1 MSRLRKAARGLRVL
15 FVPMFVAVLS
25 LPSLP
30 VVAVAAD
37 ADVGAT
43 TQGLRRF
50 GTFAAGLADAGLFG
64 KPLPY
69 IKIAPGSP
77 DGVGLGDIFDRLIVD
92 RIPADATHFA
102 DLEDLRTS
110 SNLDLGDG
118 RTGGVTAHTTAPS
131 AGSTVETLELQLR
144 VFRTIDAPLT
154 IDRAAPRVSFRLAK
168 GVHTNLAFDA
178 SFTFAYDTAAQ
189 AFSLVR
195 DATTPTMT
203 IAAVGE
209 IPPSPTD
216 DGAIG
221 LLKVGVH
228 GSSFQ
233 YAANLVGRF
242 DDPNGDGRLA
252 FTEPTAAGPVNGEL
266 TTLLPGEVV
275 RTGYDTAKPST
286 AKGTITVGASTHPGL
301 DIPVAD
307 ATITVDDDLTT
318 AVDDATAVT
327 TSGIDDTMA
336 KFQNLTADDLDTAIA
351 RLAAAVRAVQQQR
364 SAAPGHG
371 DVALPWL
378 NGTLSDAVRA
388 NETLLAFVTAN
399 TDANG
404 HATFLTL
411 QDFLDKLNATTVGD
425 RAGLS
430 IGGVHWDDT
439 TSQFSFTLNAFDHA
453 DTPVDLADATVQFGD
468 TFKPAGLAGANAAK
482 DSQSFTKVIPR
493 YDLSIPVVLD
503 LRPPVLGD
511 DCKTYPDTSEPKV
524 NPDSLACPYT
534 LAVHPPGDT
543 TTVLA
548 RNPVDSLPTPA
559 DRILVGTGGDLLVAN
574 PLIASPVKDVAGTA
588 GFLQVAL
595 NGGQVRIQQ
604 STTDPMIRISLKDQG
619 LIRLTTLVTQLS
631 TNSTTLLDYVTQGKA
646 SATGMHASVPGAP
659 DFFTGT
665 TDGVSA
671 SQSDITQPSTA
682 VVDSA
687 GLAERVKPFLFD
699 PGNPA
704 ALRGKIA
711 NSLSTLATALD
722 QLPANAT
729 GASAQLTKPIQVIGQ
744 PFARFAQ
751 SPELK
756 AALADIVASPPDNLQ
771 ALVAALTNRLGKDNV
786 SFAVDGD
793 TLVLHLTDVHDL
805 NGTKSPLGLE
815 FTDDGATQRLTGTG
829 DDGQLPVTGT
839 STADVD
845 LVVTLDASNAS
856 TPATVKVRAGS
867 TVAIKPQVTVDAG
880 RYPATAGALALTLGP
895 SQNATIDA
903 KPTLSLANS
912 ADGTVSLAD
921 WVKGLTGTLG
931 AGTTSCGNAVCA
943 HLPAAKSD
951 GTALD
956 GAFDTDLAADK
967 SLMGTPGSPGSAPSD
982 FGAAQAATTLP
993 LGTMSAAVDPLA
1005 GNLKAGLKTASLDG
1019 KLPLVGNDLQEGTK
1033 FLDTLQTQLR
1043 GALQALPDTK
1053 AGTVGSVK
1061 TALNGVQAKVP
1072 SATAIVPKVM
1082 CGGTTECTDDS
1093 AEATTIT
1100 GVKLLMDFGQGTVDS
1115 ASGCE
1120 PCAPAPTDKPKFS
1133 IGIPALQLSA
1143 TSPPDARVG
1152 WKLHLALSFDKVS
1165 GLTLATGGPDSTG
1178 PEFQVGIGV
1187 TVPDFDGNLAFVK
1200 VHASDAD
1207 AGAGPEFAGAFS
1219 LDLKAPSGDRLT
1231 LDQLTAAADPGA
1243 LFDVKLTGQV
1253 NINWKL
1259 EATAD
1264 SNLPGIFATL
1274 GVHWTLT
1281 GAGPG
1286 NAGLP
1291 IITFSNVGL
1300 DLQPLFD
1307 GVLQPI
1313 YDNVKKVTGPLKPVV
1328 DAINAPIPGLSDVS
1342 RLVGGGDFST
1352 LTLMQL
1358 YGTFGNNDF
1367 NALARI
1373 LRLAGSGVTF
1383 AGTGQVQL
1391 GGFSIDPQKALG
1403 TVPTPDH
1410 IQELA
1415 VGTLA
1420 NAQDK
1425 IRQACS
1431 ACGKQLDDL
1440 RALGVDN
1447 GSYGF
1452 HLPIIEDPKSM
1463 IGLLLGQDV
1472 PLASYDSGPFSKG
1485 FQFSVPIGP
1494 IPIGP
1499 IPVLIQIG
1507 AGGSVSLRFRA
1518 GFDTAG
1524 IRKALQAGEQ
1534 APRFADGFYLQ
1545 DWDDNGA
1552 ERPEIT
1558 IDGGPFVKA
1567 GVTLGV
1573 ISAGVG
1579 ADIKLTVGLDLHDTD
1594 SPGKPD
1600 QAGTGNGD
1608 GKVRLAEVGRDAAG
1622 NFDVACLFDA
1632 NGGISADVFA
1642 FFSIDV
1648 PLVGGTWAFKLL
1660 EATLL
1665 DLSHSCKPRPDPI
1678 LADLRT
1684 NGDLIVHV
1692 GAFGK
1697 ETYRKGGWGN
1707 DLAPQKD
1714 ADESVTVRVL
1724 RDAGGKPTGAGVD
1737 LLRYHH
1743 DFPGA
1748 KRVVV
1753 DARGYSGKET
1763 VNLLGDGSG
1772 VEPGQKAVVH
1782 QFDLPAVVLGGN
1794 GDDQIK
1800 VDAKAGIPVAA
1811 DGGPGVDSITTG
1823 GGDDLVSGGANAD
1836 RISTL
1841 TGNDKAWGDASL
1853 QVSASYSATPPA
1865 AHDDA
1870 ISSDGRDAIDVGP
1883 GTDHAFGNGNDD
1895 TISGGSGENT
1905 LVGGLGGDQV
1915 AGGPDTDTIYGD
1927 EQVSLGADDAGDEK
1941 GGPDTIDT
1949 GTGEDT
1955 VYAGNGNDNVGGHS
1969 VKGVSHDHL
1978 YGNGGADELSGGD
1991 GDDFVYGGPG
2001 NDGFTDARGLHAV
2014 RGGGG
2019 DDWVYGGDGNDIVL
2033 GDRDTPGNT
2042 SGLRAA
2048 SSEPGS
2054 PADGKDHVY
2063 GGHGDDTV
2071 YGAGGDDTM
2080 FGDTGAANCAAP
2092 KPEQPRST
2100 PPTEDSDSLDGNDRV
2115 VGGSGTDTIS
2125 GEGAADSL
2133 EGGTGDDMLCGHSG
2147 ADVIS
2152 GQDGADTAFGGSGP
2166 DQVYGDYGD
2175 DHLYGDTGTD
2185 VLHGGPGNEVAE
2197 GNADDDQVYG
2207 DAGDDH
2213 LEGNAGADRVY
2224 GMSGQ
2229 DDLAG
2234 GTTPDAV
2241 AGGSTSSSGDI
2252 GDPVLSGG
2260 DGADVILGD
2269 NGSIVRTD
2277 TTSTADGRIQRVV
2290 ALLDADTIGGAD
2302 HLYGDDGND
2311 DLYAGMDADA
2321 ADGGLGDDH
2330 IEGNGGSDILTGL
2343 ALDAVGTGADQDDL
2357 IGGSSTVHPG
2367 DVKPD
2372 EGDIVQGNVGEDVM
2386 IGDNGAVDRPTDAD
2400 GRWRTDTDTGGVL
2413 RAVTLFDRTRTGS
2426 TLAQVSGP
2434 DRMYGN
2440 DASDRIFGQGGDDV
2454 LKGNAA
2460 DDFVQGNQGGD
2471 LIEGNGGED
2480 DLIGG
2485 SALESA
2491 PGIGDPDGDDFVYGG
2506 DGADSVL
2513 GDNGVITRVPPEPA
2527 TPGDYRT
2534 LQLGITH
2541 QRSLRLLDKEAPPAP
2556 ANYGGDQISGGSGVD
2571 VLFGQDGTDY
2581 ISGGSGDDYM
2591 EGNGAGDYE
2600 WGDTLLSAV
2609 TPSEKLP
2616 QGVPGM
2622 PAVLAGARSPADQLE
2637 GAQGAPGQD
2646 DQLGGSSLRGFRDA
2660 NDVIFGD
2667 GAADF
2672 QLADN
2677 GQLLRTLAN
2686 GAYTTY
2692 VEANPTTIVR
2702 QANRFDVAGPPGTHG
2717 DDYLSGNDGDDYQW
2731 GQDGNDELHGG
2742 NGNDDMYG
2750 ELGDDRMFGEADED
2764 AMIGDRGV
2772 IVDRR
2777 IDGSPG
2783 DPASYTVDLK
2793 QPPAVKYTAFQ
2804 PGSLDRRVDLLA
2816 DGDGDMNGDGNP
2828 VEAPGLTVGG
2838 NDFLRGGAGHDTM
2851 HGAYGD
2857 DLMNGDSGGDI
2868 VYGDDGADVMW
2879 GGKGSDD
2886 PANPNDRGTGDAYVD
2901 YLFGGH
2907 GGTGTSANGIVTG
2920 GADVLDY
2927 RPRPGIDPQS
2937 WFDATDTNSSGPHQ
2951 HHQGIDW
2958 IYGGWDRDVLQ
2969 ADVADNGPNPGDR
2982 LLDWT
2987 GAYNLYTHCNSAYG
3001 GFNDVRQHSPAMQ
3014 DFLQRLAY
3022 GTGVGASL
3030 DAVKD
3035 PTTSAFR
3042 ELALVYPKDAGANA
3056 GSAYPT
3062 TPGHFDDVS
3071 CLP

>member
-1 MSRLRKAARGLRVL
+1 MPRLRKSARGLLVL
-15 FVPMFVAVLS
+15 FVPMLVAALS

-30 VVAVAAD
+30 VAAAT
-37 ADVGAT
+37 ADPDVSAT
-43 TQGLRRF
+43 TQGLRQF
-50 GTFAAGLADAGLFG
+50 GTFATGLADTGLFG

-69 IKIAPGSP
+69 LGITPGSP
-77 DGVGLGDIFDRLIVD
+77 DGIGLGDLFDRLIVD
-92 RIPADATHFA
+92 RIPADATKFA

-110 SNLDLGDG
+110 SNLVLGDG
-118 RTGGVTAHTTAPS
+118 RTGGVTAHTTAP
-131 AGSTVETLELQLR
+131 ADGSTIETLELQLR

-154 IDRAAPRVSFRLAK
+154 IDRAEPRVSFRLAR
-168 GVHTNLAFDA
+168 GVHASLAFDA
-178 SFTFAYDTAAQ
+178 SFTFAYDTVAQ
-189 AFSLVR
+189 SFWLVR
-195 DATTPTMT
+195 NATTPAMT

-233 YAANLVGRF
+233 YTAKLVGTF

-252 FTEPTAAGPVNGEL
+252 FTEPTAAGPVAGEL
-266 TTLLPGEVV
+266 ATLLPGEVV
-275 RTGYDTAKPST
+275 RTHYDTAQAST
-286 AKGTITVGASTHPGL
+286 ARGTITVGASSHPGL
-301 DIPVAD
+301 VIPVAD

-318 AVDDATAVT
+318 TADDTAAVS

-336 KFQNLTADDLDTAIA
+336 KFQNLTADDLDIAIA

-364 SAAPGHG
+364 STTPGHG
-371 DVALPWL
+371 DVDLPWL

-399 TDANG
+399 TDDKG
-404 HATFLTL
+404 HAKFLTL
-411 QDFLDKLNATTVGD
+411 QDFLDRLNATTVDD
-425 RAGLS
+425 RAGLG
-430 IGGVHWDDT
+430 IGDVHWDDA
-439 TSQFSFTLNAFDHA
+439 TSRFSFTLSAFDHA
-453 DTPVDLADATVQFGD
+453 DTPLDVADATVRFGD
-468 TFKPAGLAGANAAK
+468 TFKAAGLVGANAAK
-482 DSQSFTKVIPR
+482 DSPSFTKVIPR

-503 LRPPVLGD
+503 LRPPVRGEA
-511 DCKTYPDTSEPKV
+511 CKTYPDTSEPKV
-524 NPDSLACPYT
+524 NPDGLACPYT
-534 LAVHPPGDT
+534 LAVHPPGDPA
-543 TTVLA
+543 TVLA

-559 DRILVGTGGDLLVAN
+559 DRILVGTGGELLVAN

-588 GFLQVAL
+588 GFLQAAL
-595 NGGQVRIQQ
+595 NGGEVRIQQ
-604 STTDPMIRISLKDQG
+604 STTAPMIQITLKDQG

-631 TNSTTLLDYVTQGKA
+631 TSPTTLLDYVTQGKA
-646 SATGMHASVPGAP
+646 SATGMHASVPGTP

-665 TDGVSA
+665 NDAVSA
-671 SQSDITQPSTA
+671 SQADITQPSAA
-682 VVDSA
+682 VVEAA
-687 GLAERVKPFLFD
+687 GLTDRLKPFLFD

-704 ALRGKIA
+704 SLRGKIA
-711 NSLSTLATALD
+711 NSLTTLATALD

-729 GASAQLTKPIQVIGQ
+729 NASAELTTPIQVIGQ

-756 AALADIVASPPDNLQ
+756 GALADIVATPPDSLQ
-771 ALVAALTNRLGKDNV
+771 TLVAALTNRLGKDNV
-786 SFAVDGD
+786 SFTVDGD
-793 TLVLHLTDVHDL
+793 NLVLHLTDNHDL
-805 NGTKSPLGLE
+805 TGSKSPLGLE
-815 FTDDGATQRLTGTG
+815 FTDGGATQRLTGTG

-839 STADVD
+839 STVKID
-845 LVVTLDASNAS
+845 LVVPLDTSNAS
-856 TPATVKVRAGS
+856 TPPTVKVGAGS
-867 TVAIKPQVTVDAG
+867 TVTIKPQVTVDDG
-880 RYPATAGALALTLGP
+880 RYAATAGALALTLGP
-895 SQNATIDA
+895 SHNATIDA
-903 KPTLSLANS
+903 KPTLTLANS

-921 WVKGLTGTLG
+921 WLKGLTGTLG

-951 GTALD
+951 GTALN
-956 GAFDTDLAADK
+956 GSFDTNLAADK
-967 SLMGTPGSPGSAPSD
+967 SLMGSTGSPPSAPSD
-982 FGAAQAATTLP
+982 IGAAQNATTLP

-1019 KLPLVGNDLQEGTK
+1019 KIPLVGTDLQEGTK

-1043 GALQALPDTK
+1043 GALQSLPDTK
-1053 AGTVGSVK
+1053 AGTVGTVK
-1061 TALNGVQAKVP
+1061 NALNGIQQKVDG
-1072 SATAIVPKVM
+1072 ATTITPKVM
-1082 CGGTTECTDDS
+1082 CGTAVCADDN
-1093 AEATTIT
+1093 AQATTIT
-1100 GVKLLMDFGQGTVDS
+1100 GVTLLMDFGQGTADD
-1115 ASGCE
+1115 AKGCD

-1143 TSPPDARVG
+1143 TSPPDARIG
-1152 WKLHLALSFDKVS
+1152 WKLHLALSFDKKD
-1165 GLTLATGGPDSTG
+1165 GLTLVTGGPDSAG
-1178 PEFQVGIGV
+1178 PEFKLGVGV
-1187 TVPDFDGNLAFVK
+1187 TVPDFDGNIAFVK

-1207 AGAGPEFAGAFS
+1207 PGAGPEFAGSFS
-1219 LDLKAPSGDRLT
+1219 LDLKAPSGDRMT
-1231 LDQLTAAADPGA
+1231 LDQLAAAADPSA
-1243 LFDVKLTGQV
+1243 LFDAKLSGQV
-1253 NINWKL
+1253 NIDWKL

-1264 SNLPGIFATL
+1264 SNLPGVFATL
-1274 GVHWTLT
+1274 GVHWNL
-1281 GAGPG
+1281 GSGS
-1286 NAGLP
+1286 LP
-1291 IITFSNVGL
+1291 TIAFSNVGL

-1313 YDNVKKVTGPLKPVV
+1313 YNNIKKVTGPLKPVV

-1373 LRLAGSGVTF
+1373 LRLAGSGLTF
-1383 AGTGQVQL
+1383 AGSGRVQL
-1391 GGFSIDPQKALG
+1391 GGFTIDSQKALN

-1410 IQELA
+1410 IQDLA
-1415 VGTLA
+1415 IGNLA
-1420 NAQDK
+1420 DAQDK
-1425 IRQACS
+1425 IRQVCS

-1440 RALGVDN
+1440 RALAVDN

-1452 HLPIIEDPKSM
+1452 HLPIIENPKSM
-1463 IGLLLGQDV
+1463 IGLLLGQDI
-1472 PLASYDSGPFSKG
+1472 PLASYDSGPFTKG
-1485 FQFSVPIGP
+1485 FAFSIPIGP

-1545 DWDDNGA
+1545 DWDDNGT
-1552 ERPEIT
+1552 EQPEIT
-1558 IDGGPFVKA
+1558 IAGGPFVKA

-1579 ADIKLTVGLDLHDTD
+1579 ADIKLTVSLDLHDTD
-1594 SPGKPD
+1594 SPGKSD
-1600 QAGTGNGD
+1600 QAGAGNGD
-1608 GKVRLAEVGRDAAG
+1608 GKVRLAEIGRDAAG
-1622 NFDVACLFDA
+1622 NFDVGCLFDA
-1632 NGGISADVFA
+1632 NGEIAADVFA

-1648 PLVGGTWAFKLL
+1648 PLVGGTWAFNLL
-1660 EATLL
+1660 KATLL
-1665 DLSHSCKPRPDPI
+1665 DLGHSCKPRPDPV
-1678 LADLRT
+1678 LATLRS
-1684 NGDLIVHV
+1684 NGDLIVHA

-1697 ETYRKGGWGN
+1697 ESFRGGGWGN
-1707 DLAPQKD
+1707 DRDPQKG

-1724 RDAGGKPTGAGVD
+1724 RDAAGNPTGAGVD

-1748 KRVVV
+1748 KRVIV
-1753 DARGYSGKET
+1753 DARGYGGAET

-1772 VEPGQKAVVH
+1772 VEPGQKAAVH

-1794 GDDQIK
+1794 GDDKIK
-1800 VDAKAGIPVAA
+1800 VDAKAGVPVIA
-1811 DGGPGVDSITTG
+1811 DGGPGADSITTG
-1823 GGDDLVSGGANAD
+1823 GGDDLVSGGASQD
-1836 RISTL
+1836 TITTL
-1841 TGNDKAWGDASL
+1841 TGNDRVWGDAPL
-1853 QVSASYSATPPA
+1853 QINATYAATPPTS
-1865 AHDDA
+1865 HDDND
-1870 ISSDGRDAIDVGP
+1870 SGDGRDAIDVGP
-1883 GTDHAFGNGNDD
+1883 GTDIANGNGNDD
-1895 TISGGSGENT
+1895 TIGGGPGENT
-1905 LVGGLGGDQV
+1905 LVGGLGGDHI
-1915 AGGPDTDTIYGD
+1915 AGGPDKDTVYGD
-1927 EQVSLGADDAGDEK
+1927 EQVNLGADDAGDVK
-1941 GGPDTIDT
+1941 GGPDTIET
-1949 GTGEDT
+1949 GAGEDT
-1955 VYAGNGNDNVGGHS
+1955 VYAGNGNDNVAGHS
-1969 VKGVSHDHL
+1969 AKGVTHDHL

-2001 NDGFTDARGLHAV
+2001 DDGFTDASGLHAV

-2033 GDRDTPGNT
+2033 GDRDAPGST
-2042 SGLRAA
+2042 IGQRAA

-2054 PADGKDHVY
+2054 PADGNDHVY
-2063 GGHGDDTV
+2063 GGHGSDSV
-2071 YGAGGDDTM
+2071 YGAGGDDTVY
-2080 FGDTGAANCAAP
+2080 GDAGAANCAVP
-2092 KPEQPRST
+2092 KSDQARST
-2100 PPTEDSDSLDGNDRV
+2100 APAEDSDTLDGSDRV

-2125 GEGAADSL
+2125 GEGAGDVL
-2133 EGGTGDDMLCGHSG
+2133 EGGTGDDLLCGHGG

-2152 GQDGADTAFGGSGP
+2152 GQDGTDTTFGGSGA

-2175 DHLYGDTGTD
+2175 DHLYGNAGAD
-2185 VLHGGPGNEVAE
+2185 VLHGGPGDDVAE
-2197 GNADDDQVYG
+2197 GNTDDDQLYG

-2213 LEGNAGADRVY
+2213 LEGNAGADRMY

-2229 DDLAG
+2229 DDIAG

-2241 AGGSTSSSGDI
+2241 AGAPTSSSDDI

-2269 NGSIVRTD
+2269 NGSIVRTG
-2277 TTSTADGRIQRVV
+2277 TTSTADGHAERVV
-2290 ALLDADTIGGAD
+2290 GLLDADTIGGAD

-2311 DLYAGMDADA
+2311 ALYAGLGADA
-2321 ADGGLGDDH
+2321 AEGGFGDDH
-2330 IEGNGGSDILTGL
+2330 IEGNGGPDILSGL
-2343 ALDAVGTGADQDDL
+2343 APDAASTSVDQDDM
-2357 IGGSSTVHPG
+2357 IGGSSTVHPS
-2367 DVKPD
+2367 DLKPD
-2372 EGDIVQGNVGEDVM
+2372 DGDIMQGNGGQDVM
-2386 IGDNGAVDRPTDAD
+2386 IGDNGAIDRPTDDA
-2400 GRWRTDTDTGGVL
+2400 GQWRTDTDTGGVL

-2426 TLAQVSGP
+2426 ALAQVSGP

-2460 DDFVQGNQGGD
+2460 DDFVQGNQGSD
-2471 LIEGNGGED
+2471 LIEGNAGED

-2485 SALESA
+2485 STLESA
-2491 PGIGDPDGDDFVYGG
+2491 PGVGDPDGADFVYGG
-2506 DGADSVL
+2506 DGADVVL
-2513 GDNGVITRVPPEPA
+2513 GDNGIITRVPPEPA

-2541 QRSLRLLDKEAPPAP
+2541 QRSLRLLDKEAAPAP
-2556 ANYGGDQISGGSGVD
+2556 ANYGGDQVSGGSGVD

-2609 TPSEKLP
+2609 TPSVQLP
-2616 QGVPGM
+2616 QGVPVM
-2622 PAVLAGARSPADQLE
+2622 PTSLAGARSPAEDLE
-2637 GAQGAPGQD
+2637 GVQGAPGQD
-2646 DQLGGSSLRGFRDA
+2646 DQLGGSSLRGFRDG

-2677 GQLLRTLAN
+2677 GQLLRTVAN
-2686 GAYTTY
+2686 GAYTAY

-2702 QANRFDVAGPPGTHG
+2702 QANRFDVAGPSSTHG
-2717 DDYLSGNDGDDYQW
+2717 DDYLSGDDGDDYQW

-2764 AMIGDRGV
+2764 AMIGDRGL

-2783 DPASYTVDLK
+2783 DPASFTVNLT
-2793 QPPAVKYTAFQ
+2793 QPPAVSYTAFQ
-2804 PGSLDRRVDLLA
+2804 TGTLDRRVDLLA

-2838 NDFLRGGAGHDTM
+2838 NDYLRGGPGHDTM
-2851 HGAYGD
+2851 HGAYSD

-2868 VYGDDGADVMW
+2868 LYGDDGADVMW

-2886 PANPNDRGTGDAYVD
+2886 PANPNDRGAGDSYVD
-2901 YLFGGH
+2901 YLFGGY
-2907 GGTGTSANGIVTG
+2907 GGTNTSANGIVTG

-2937 WFDATDTNSSGPHQ
+2937 WFEATDTNSSEDHQ

-2969 ADVADNGPNPGDR
+2969 ADVADNGPNQGDR
-2982 LLDWT
+2982 LLDWN
-2987 GAYNLYTHCNSAYG
+2987 GAYNLYTHCNAAYG

-3014 DFLQRLAY
+3014 NFLQRLAY

-3030 DAVKD
+3030 NAVQD

-3042 ELALVYPKDAGANA
+3042 ELALVYPNDAGDNSAR
-3056 GSAYPT
+3056 AYPT
-3062 TPGHFDDVS
+3062 TPGHFEEPS